1 MEVLLASAILIFF
14 LAGLL
19 ALFVSC
25 ILLNEDNRNVNFA
38 ISHAQYIMEGIKHR
52 PFGSIQ
58 TEINN
63 GTWNG
68 DTSNI
73 NTKWGLSVLPAET
86 ITTTVSDVDP
96 LGGNNL
102 LQVSV
107 SVHWQGRW
115 NNPGLA
121 YRSADLQT
129 CIVNQ

>member
-19 ALFVSC
+19 ALFISC
-25 ILLNEDNRNVNFA
+25 IFLNEDNRNANAA
-38 ISHAQYIMEGIKHR
+38 ISHAQYVMEGIKHR

-58 TEINN
+58 TEVNN

-68 DTSNI
+68 DVSNI

-86 ITTTVSDVDP
+86 ITTTASDVDP

-121 YRSADLQT
+121 YRSVDLQT